1 MVWGAILWTLWG
13 NICCYNWKQ
22 LPSGLLWS
30 FSLGWKSTYKSAR
43 SRCYH
48 GDHSAKWKSWKMPI
62 IRLYVVLK
70 AWVVKHMFLSQIWSQ
85 WRLSSVPNVW
95 PDILCHSLF
104 IKQKVCYKAFLMNI
118 SIYMFLQNIL
128 NWFHELS
135 VEKISETYQ

>member
-1 MVWGAILWTLWG
+1 MGWGAILWTLWG

-30 FSLGWKSTYKSAR
+30 FSLRWKSTYKSAC

-62 IRLYVVLK
+62 IRLFVVLK

-85 WRLSSVPNVW
+85 WRLSYVPNVW
-95 PDILCHSLF
+95 PDVLCHSLF
-104 IKQKVCYKAFLMNI
+104 YKAESL
-118 SIYMFLQNIL
+118 LQGFSCLWIL
-128 NWFHELS
+128 AYICFCR
-135 VEKISETYQ
+135 IF